1 MPRVSSSK
9 SNSKRRSSR
18 LATQSQ
24 SQSQSEFDNSP
35 SWLDPQSQ
43 SQSQSQS
50 QQIQIDNSFLS
61 ISTAS
66 LPPKYS
72 IKLALPVDT
81 KLFSNEEKEYRV
93 KGEEFLHDGW
103 RRLDQPEGK
112 LMSLRRKAKRIVSL
126 PGHQASLLGNNQQK
140 QKEDAE
146 DQIFWYNAGMKFPCV
161 CSLTKYNHSYTYTTK
176 PPQSTEL
183 QALNI
188 TDCEG
193 PVIAEDPK
201 DLPGWYVGT
210 DPIDLEPSLDH
221 IKEFK
226 ITWNTAH
233 PPFSAEYA
241 SQMSNP
247 ETVYEGSP
255 TNVDLEK
262 ENNRLRKG
270 KFKAIEVEPLLPLF
284 LNGEGDKM
292 NQTRHDV
299 LLPPIVTANRD
310 IDEEKIWEE
319 ELKRRKAY
327 WRKMIRDDDAFGR
340 MWGIIPYPCTYPSR
354 YLPPPITRKKIKIP
368 PYNLPRTYHSLS
380 HPFHPNLP
388 EYIQS
393 EGSRRVYWLI
403 PIHGPIYIPNLN
415 HPLTENIYPGQV
427 VPTKGELVDQI
438 PDAAKD
444 KDKSKKIFWTSSSLL
459 SLIQQFLHP
468 LYMDDQR
475 PFGVLG
481 YTFSGAKP
489 DPFLEIPYHSSTNTD
504 DFETRKKHNDNNVG
518 FIDKHKMV
526 KPECGDHLRIYC
538 NLRYSLELR
547 TWLHNVKIPIPNSNN
562 NNDEKEKGEEEEKE
576 SKSVRIFYK
585 TRLTLVGDK
594 GEVLMV
600 A

>member
-1 MPRVSSSK
+1 MPRVSTST

-24 SQSQSEFDNSP
+24 SQSQSEIDNSP

-43 SQSQSQS
+43 SQQV
-50 QQIQIDNSFLS
+50 QIDNSFLS

-72 IKLALPVDT
+72 INLALPVDT
-81 KLFSNEEKEYRV
+81 KLSRNEEKEYRV

-103 RRLDQPEGK
+103 RRSDQPEGT
-112 LMSLRRKAKRIVSL
+112 LVDLRRKKKRIFAL
-126 PGHQASLLGNNQQK
+126 RGYQASLLGDNQQK

-161 CSLTKYNHSYTYTTK
+161 CSLTKYNHSYTYMTK

-183 QALNI
+183 QAPNK
-188 TDCEG
+188 TDSEG

-201 DLPGWYVGT
+201 NLPGWYVGT
-210 DPIDLEPSLDH
+210 DPIDLDPSLDH
-221 IKEFK
+221 IKEFE
-226 ITWNTAH
+226 IEWNTKH
-233 PPFSAEYA
+233 PPFA
-241 SQMSNP
+241 SRISNP

-255 TNVDLEK
+255 AKVDLE
-262 ENNRLRKG
+262 EEMNRLRKG

-284 LNGEGDKM
+284 LDGEGDKKD
-292 NQTRHDV
+292 QTRHDN
-299 LLPPIVTANRD
+299 LLSPIVTVNRD
-310 IDEEKIWEE
+310 MNEGQIWEDE
-319 ELKRRKAY
+319 VKRRKAY
-327 WRKMIRDDDAFGR
+327 WRKIIRDDDAFGR
-340 MWGIIPYPCTYPSR
+340 MWDIIPYPYTHPSR
-354 YLPPPITRKKIKIP
+354 YLAPPIKRKKIKIP
-368 PYNLPRTYHSLS
+368 PYNLPRAYHSLS
-380 HPFHPNLP
+380 HPFHANLP

-393 EGSRRVYWLI
+393 NGSRRVYWLI
-403 PIHGPIYIPNLN
+403 PIHGPIYIPTLN

-427 VPTKGELVDQI
+427 VPTTGQLVDQI
-438 PDAAKD
+438 PDKETD
-444 KDKSKKIFWTSSSLL
+444 KDTCKKISWTSSLL
-459 SLIQQFLHP
+459 LPFIRQFLRP

-481 YTFSGAKP
+481 YTFSGSKP
-489 DPFLEIPYHSSTNTD
+489 DPFLDIPYQSSTNTD
-504 DFETRKKHNDNNVG
+504 DFETRTKHNDNNVG
-518 FIDKHKMV
+518 FIDKDKMV

-538 NLRYSLELR
+538 NLKYSLELR
-547 TWLHNVKIPIPNSNN
+547 TWLHNVKIPIPNPNTKTNSDD
-562 NNDEKEKGEEEEKE
+562 NNDKKEKGEEEEKE
-576 SKSVRIFYK
+576 SKSMRIFYK

>member
-1 MPRVSSSK
+1 MPRASTSTSD
-9 SNSKRRSSR
+9 SKRRSSR

-24 SQSQSEFDNSP
+24 SQCQSEIDNSP
-35 SWLDPQSQ
+35 SWLDT
-43 SQSQSQS
+43 QSQSQS
-50 QQIQIDNSFLS
+50 QQTQIDNSFLS

-66 LPPKYS
+66 LPPKYY
-72 IKLALPVDT
+72 INLALPVDT
-81 KLFSNEEKEYRV
+81 KLSRNEEKEYRV

-103 RRLDQPEGK
+103 RRSDQPEGA
-112 LMSLRRKAKRIVSL
+112 LVDLRRKKKRVVAL
-126 PGHQASLLGNNQQK
+126 RGYQASLLGNNEQK
-140 QKEDAE
+140 QKDDAE
-146 DQIFWYNAGMKFPCV
+146 DQILWYNAGMKFPCV
-161 CSLTKYNHSYTYTTK
+161 CSLTKYNHSYTYSTK

-188 TDCEG
+188 FDSEC
-193 PVIAEDPK
+193 PIIAEDPK
-201 DLPGWYVGT
+201 DLPGWYEGT
-210 DPIDLEPSLDH
+210 DPIDLDPSLDH

-226 ITWNTAH
+226 IAWNTVH
-233 PPFSAEYA
+233 PPFA
-241 SQMSNP
+241 SQISNS
-247 ETVYEGSP
+247 ETVYEASSV
-255 TNVDLEK
+255 NVDLEK

-284 LNGEGDKM
+284 LDGEGDKKDQM
-292 NQTRHDV
+292 RHDN
-299 LLPPIVTANRD
+299 LLRRIVTANRD
-310 IDEEKIWEE
+310 MNEERIWEE
-319 ELKRRKAY
+319 EVKRRKAY

-340 MWGIIPYPCTYPSR
+340 MWDIIPYPYTHPSR

-403 PIHGPIYIPNLN
+403 PIHGPIYIPTLN
-415 HPLTENIYPGQV
+415 PPLTENIYPGQV

-438 PDAAKD
+438 PDKETD
-444 KDKSKKIFWTSSSLL
+444 KHTSKKIFWTSSLL
-459 SLIQQFLHP
+459 LPFIQQFLHP

-489 DPFLEIPYHSSTNTD
+489 DPFLNIPYRSSTNTD

-518 FIDKHKMV
+518 FIDKANMV

-547 TWLHNVKIPIPNSNN
+547 TWLHNVKIPIPSSNN
-562 NNDEKEKGEEEEKE
+562 NNDKKEKGEEEEKE
-576 SKSVRIFYK
+576 STGRRIFYK